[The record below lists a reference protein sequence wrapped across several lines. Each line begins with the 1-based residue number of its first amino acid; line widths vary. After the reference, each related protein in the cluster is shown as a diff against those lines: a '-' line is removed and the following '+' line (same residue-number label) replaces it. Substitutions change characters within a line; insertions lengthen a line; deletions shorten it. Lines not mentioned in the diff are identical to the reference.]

1 MTDNQ
6 DKYLLARVDI
16 PASEALGLVA
26 DRLSQLTG
34 LAFEEEATGRFDE
47 VPSFVAEQDEVEF
60 VLFGVPDGE
69 SGSYELKFR
78 CETDRPIEAMLARD
92 AGGFLRQFVSEK
104 SGAFMDYSDTL
115 AQALIRHGIPGCR
128 PIQPAGA

>member
-6 DKYLLARVDI
+6 EKYLIARVDI
-16 PASEALGLVA
+16 PAVEALELVA

-34 LAFEEEATGRFDE
+34 FVFKEEATGRYDE
-47 VPSFVAEQDEVEF
+47 VPAFIAEQNEVEF
-60 VLFGVPDGE
+60 ILFGVPEGE

-78 CETDRPIEAMLARD
+78 CETDRSIEAMLTRD
-92 AGGFLRQFVSEK
+92 AEGFLRQFVSDK

-115 AQALIRHGIPGCR
+115 AQALIRHGIQGCR